1 MSDDTCTALRLLTL
15 CVSTVRCSAGE
26 QSQIALPILYYVGD
40 CFALGLAMTDIDFG
54 GNMLTFENL
63 VEGFRELG
71 VEEGD
76 TLLVH
81 SSYKSL
87 GEVKGGPQTVIRA
100 LEAVLGTEGT
110 LIMPTFNFDFTQ
122 GKPWDVRKTRS
133 KMGALT
139 ELVRMDPRSKRV
151 FHPFY
156 SFAILGKHAEMLG
169 SLRYKSS
176 YERNSVFGKLRDLDG
191 KIMVI
196 GLSYTNSMTFFHHIE
211 QMEGVDYRFLKQFT
225 GEVTDE
231 NGNTYIDTFEMLV
244 RDIDKG
250 VITEVNPMGELM
262 EKAGIIKVRKIGEAD
277 VKLMKANEVYEFTA
291 REMKRDPHLLYYID
305 KKQDKEH

>member
-1 MSDDTCTALRLLTL
+1 
-15 CVSTVRCSAGE
+15 
-26 QSQIALPILYYVGD
+26 
-40 CFALGLAMTDIDFG
+40 MTEGYLEAI
-54 GNMLTFENL
+54 MLTFENL

-71 VEEGD
+71 VKEGD

-87 GEVKGGPQTVIRA
+87 GEVDGGPQTVIRA
-100 LEAVLGTEGT
+100 LEAALGTDKDGT
-110 LIMPTFNFDFTQ
+110 LIMPTFNFDFNK
-122 GKPWDVRKTRS
+122 GVPWDVRKTRS

-139 ELVRMDPRSKRV
+139 EVVRTDLRAKRV

-156 SFAILGKHAEMLG
+156 SFAVLGKHAEMLG

-196 GLSYTNSMTFFHHIE
+196 GLSYNDSMTFFHHIE

-231 NGNTYIDTFEMLV
+231 NGNTYTDTFEMLV

-250 VITEVNPMGELM
+250 VMTMVDPMGALM
-262 EKAGIIKVRKIGEAD
+262 EEAGIVKIRKIGEAD

-291 REMKRDPHLLYYID
+291 REMKRDPHLLYYIE
-305 KKQDKEH
+305 KK

>member
-1 MSDDTCTALRLLTL
+1 
-15 CVSTVRCSAGE
+15 
-26 QSQIALPILYYVGD
+26 
-40 CFALGLAMTDIDFG
+40 
-54 GNMLTFENL
+54 MLTFEQL
-63 VEGFRELG
+63 VDGFRSLG
-71 VEEGD
+71 VMQGD

-81 SSYKSL
+81 SSYKSF
-87 GEVKGGPQTVIRA
+87 GEVDGGPETVVRA
-100 LEAVLGTEGT
+100 LETALGTDKDGT
-110 LIMPTFNFDFTQ
+110 LIMPTFNFDFNK
-122 GKPWDVRKTRS
+122 GVPWDVRKTRS

-139 ELVRMDPRSKRV
+139 EIVRMDPRSKRV

-169 SLRYKSS
+169 ALRYKSA

-196 GLSYTNSMTFFHHIE
+196 GLSYNNSMTFFHHIE

-231 NGNTYIDTFEMLV
+231 NGNTYTDTFEMLV

-250 VITEVNPMGELM
+250 VLTMVDPMGALM
-262 EKAGIIKVRKIGEAD
+262 EEHGVIKSAKIGEAD

-291 REMKRDPHLLYYID
+291 REMRRDPHLLYTFE
-305 KKQDKEH
+305 KK

>member
-1 MSDDTCTALRLLTL
+1 
-15 CVSTVRCSAGE
+15 
-26 QSQIALPILYYVGD
+26 
-40 CFALGLAMTDIDFG
+40 
-54 GNMLTFENL
+54 MLTFEQL
-63 VEGFRELG
+63 VDGFRNLG
-71 VEEGD
+71 VMQGD

-81 SSYKSL
+81 SSYKSF
-87 GEVKGGPQTVIRA
+87 GEVDGGPETVVRA
-100 LEAVLGTEGT
+100 LETALGTDKNGT
-110 LIMPTFNFDFTQ
+110 LIMPTFNFDFNK
-122 GKPWDVRKTRS
+122 GVPWDVRKTRS

-139 ELVRMDPRSKRV
+139 EIVRMDPRSKRV

-169 SLRYKSS
+169 ALRYKSA

-196 GLSYTNSMTFFHHIE
+196 GLSYNNSMTFFHHIE

-231 NGNTYIDTFEMLV
+231 NGNTYTDTFEMLV

-250 VITEVNPMGELM
+250 VLTMVDPMGALM
-262 EKAGIIKVRKIGEAD
+262 EEKGVIKSAKIGEAD

-291 REMKRDPHLLYYID
+291 REMKRDPHLLYTFE
-305 KKQDKEH
+305 KK

>member
-1 MSDDTCTALRLLTL
+1 
-15 CVSTVRCSAGE
+15 
-26 QSQIALPILYYVGD
+26 
-40 CFALGLAMTDIDFG
+40 
-54 GNMLTFENL
+54 MLTFEQL
-63 VEGFRELG
+63 VEGFRDLG

-87 GEVKGGPQTVIRA
+87 GEVEDGPQTVIRA
-100 LEAVLGTEGT
+100 LETVLGTDKGGT
-110 LIMPTFNFDFTQ
+110 LIMPTFNFDFNK
-122 GKPWDVRKTRS
+122 GVPWDVRKTRS

-139 ELVRMDPRSKRV
+139 EVVRTDPRAKRV

-156 SFAILGKHAEMLG
+156 SFAILGKQAEMLG

-176 YERNSVFGKLRDLDG
+176 YERNSIFGKLRDLDG

-196 GLSYTNSMTFFHHIE
+196 GLSYNNSMTFFHHIE

-231 NGNTYIDTFEMLV
+231 NGKTYTDTFEMLV
-244 RDIDKG
+244 RNIDKG
-250 VITEVNPMGELM
+250 VMTMVDPMGALM
-262 EKAGIIKVRKIGEAD
+262 EQAGIVKLRKIGEAE
-277 VKLMKANEVYEFTA
+277 VKLMKANEVYKFTA

-305 KKQDKEH
+305 KDQSKEQ

>member
-1 MSDDTCTALRLLTL
+1 MSIE
-15 CVSTVRCSAGE
+15 VSSKR
-26 QSQIALPILYYVGD
+26 IRIK
-40 CFALGLAMTDIDFG
+40 MH
-54 GNMLTFENL
+54 TFENL
-63 VEGFRELG
+63 IEGFQKLG
-71 VEEGD
+71 VNEGD

-81 SSYKSL
+81 SSYKSF
-87 GEVKGGPQTVIRA
+87 GEVDGGPATVVRA
-100 LEAVLGTEGT
+100 LEAALGTDRDGT
-110 LIMPTFNFDFTQ
+110 LIMPTFNFDFNK

-139 ELVRMDPRSKRV
+139 EVVRMDPRAKRV

-156 SFAILGKHAEMLG
+156 SFAILGKHAEVLG
-169 SLRYKSS
+169 SLRYKSA

-196 GLSYTNSMTFFHHIE
+196 GLSYNDSMTFFHHIE

-231 NGNTYIDTFEMLV
+231 NGETYTDTFEMLV
-244 RDIDKG
+244 RDVDKG
-250 VITEVNPMGELM
+250 VMTMVDPMGALM
-262 EKAGIIKVRKIGEAD
+262 EDAGVIKSRKIGDAD

-291 REMKRDPHLLYYID
+291 REMKRNPHLLYYVE
-305 KKQDKEH
+305 KK

>member
-1 MSDDTCTALRLLTL
+1 MLSFEQLL
-15 CVSTVRCSAGE
+15 
-26 QSQIALPILYYVGD
+26 
-40 CFALGLAMTDIDFG
+40 
-54 GNMLTFENL
+54 
-63 VEGFRELG
+63 EGFRDLG
-71 VEEGD
+71 VQEGD

-81 SSYKSL
+81 SSYKSF
-87 GEVKGGPQTVIRA
+87 GEVDGGPQTVIHV
-100 LEAVLGTEGT
+100 LEAALGPEGT
-110 LIMPTFNFDFTQ
+110 LIMPTFNFDFNK
-122 GKPWDVRKTRS
+122 GVPWDVRTTPS
-133 KMGALT
+133 KMGVLT
-139 ELVRMDPRSKRV
+139 ELVRQDPRAKRV

-156 SFAILGKHAEMLG
+156 SFAILGKHADMLG

-196 GLSYTNSMTFFHHIE
+196 GLSYNDSMTFFHHIE

-231 NGNTYIDTFEMLV
+231 NGHTYTDTFEMLV

-262 EKAGIIKVRKIGEAD
+262 EQAGVIKVRKIGEAD

-291 REMKRDPHLLYYID
+291 REMKRDPHLLYYI
-305 KKQDKEH
+305 KRETAG

>member
-1 MSDDTCTALRLLTL
+1 
-15 CVSTVRCSAGE
+15 
-26 QSQIALPILYYVGD
+26 
-40 CFALGLAMTDIDFG
+40 
-54 GNMLTFENL
+54 MLTFEKL

-71 VEEGD
+71 VKEGD

-87 GEVKGGPQTVIRA
+87 GEVDGGPAMVVRA
-100 LEAVLGTEGT
+100 LEVALGVEGT
-110 LIMPTFNFDFTQ
+110 LIMPTFNFDFNK
-122 GKPWDVRKTRS
+122 GMLWDVRKTRS

-139 ELVRMDPRSKRV
+139 EVVRVDPRAKRV

-169 SLRYKSS
+169 SLRYKSA
-176 YERNSVFGKLRDLDG
+176 YERNSVFGKLRDLNG

-196 GLSYTNSMTFFHHIE
+196 GLSYNNSMTFFHHIE

-231 NGNTYIDTFEMLV
+231 NGNTYTDTFEMLV

-250 VITEVNPMGELM
+250 VMTMVDPMGALM
-262 EKAGIIKVRKIGEAD
+262 EEAGVIQSAKIGEAD
-277 VKLMKANEVYEFTA
+277 VKLMKAKEVYEFTA
-291 REMKRDPHLLYYID
+291 REMKRDPHLLYYV
-305 KKQDKEH
+305 KKD

>member
-1 MSDDTCTALRLLTL
+1 
-15 CVSTVRCSAGE
+15 
-26 QSQIALPILYYVGD
+26 
-40 CFALGLAMTDIDFG
+40 
-54 GNMLTFENL
+54 MLTFEQL
-63 VEGFRELG
+63 VDGFRKLG
-71 VEEGD
+71 VMEGD

-81 SSYKSL
+81 SSYKSF
-87 GEVKGGPQTVIRA
+87 GEVDGGPETVVRA
-100 LEAVLGTEGT
+100 LEAALGTDKDGT
-110 LIMPTFNFDFTQ
+110 LIMPTFNFDFNK
-122 GKPWDVRKTRS
+122 GVPWDVRKTRS

-139 ELVRMDPRSKRV
+139 EIVRMDPRAKRV

-169 SLRYKSS
+169 ALRYKSA
-176 YERNSVFGKLRDLDG
+176 YERDSVFGKLRDLDG

-196 GLSYTNSMTFFHHIE
+196 GLSYNNSMTFFHHIE

-231 NGNTYIDTFEMLV
+231 NGNTYTDTFEMLV

-250 VITEVNPMGELM
+250 VLTMVDPMGALM
-262 EKAGIIKVRKIGEAD
+262 EEHGVIKSAKIGEAD

-291 REMKRDPHLLYYID
+291 REMKRDPFLLYQIE
-305 KKQDKEH
+305 KK